1 MALTASFTT
10 YPISGVAVSRDFH
23 VGLQFSRAIDPT
35 TLVGSDFRLR
45 SQLASFHNP
54 SDSQVEFYTD
64 DNITFLVVFHFTGNL
79 GGSQQYLVRLPANRV
94 EYQDDDDNTQTGPDA
109 TINTP
114 LFNISVTQELT
125 TTLTY
130 SDSEGAA
137 GTATTATL
145 TANQPV
151 SGVTLDDFSIVDGTL
166 GDTVTEVSS
175 SEYEVDVTPLA
186 SGDGTLTLT
195 FAENGTHEGNTET
208 SADLTY
214 TGGGVVEG
222 LTFGSETI
230 ANQAWEVGTA
240 ESLTL
245 PEATDGTG
253 AITYSLS
260 PTPPAGTTFTAGTR
274 ILAGNPTGRFDS
286 TTFTYTATD
295 TESNTVSLTFTIVV
309 TAPALTF
316 ASTIANQAW
325 TVGTAVSLT
334 LPTATGGVGTLTY
347 SLSTGLP
354 DSVTFTASTRVLAG
368 TPTGR
373 FTSATFTYTVTDAE
387 NVTET
392 QTFTIVVTA
401 TAITFNPVSF
411 DNQEWT
417 VGTAVSL
424 TLPEG
429 SGGVGDLTPALTPA
443 LPTGVTFTAGTR
455 VLAGTPTAAFSVAT
469 FTYTMTDAEGV
480 SASIT
485 FTIVVNAVLS
495 IETLDEQALT
505 LDTDYDIEIEITGN
519 PTEVTVEGDW
529 EGWHYDW
536 DADNDMLTISGN
548 AAVAVS
554 DATWSVTA
562 EKGAQTVE
570 EDVTYTVSSPAPV
583 ITEPANLTI
592 TAGTDYDATPISIAI
607 ANNPSVVRL
616 TGLLVGMTYATTSTG
631 VDIMGM
637 LPSNVEVTVTSGTVE
652 IFASNNGGE
661 DTVTPTFTIN

>member
-10 YPISGVAVSRDFH
+10 YPISGVPVGLDFH
-23 VGLQFSRAIDPT
+23 VVVEFSRAINPDSF
-35 TLVGSDFRLR
+35 VGSDFRLR
-45 SQLASFHNP
+45 SQLGTFHNP
-54 SDSQVEFYTD
+54 SNSQVEFYTE
-64 DNITFLVVFHFTGNL
+64 DNITFLVVFHFTGTL
-79 GGSQQYLVRLPANRV
+79 GGDLQYLVRLPANRV

-109 TINTP
+109 TLNTP
-114 LFNISVTQELT
+114 LFNIDTDQSLT
-125 TTLTY
+125 ATITY
-130 SDSEGAA
+130 ADSEGEA

-145 TANQPV
+145 TFNQPV
-151 SGVTLDDFSIVDGTL
+151 SGVTLSDFSITDGTL
-166 GDTVTEVSS
+166 GDTLTEVSS
-175 SEYEVDVTPLA
+175 SEYEVDVTPSA

-195 FAENGTHEGNTET
+195 FAEDGTYEGNPEA

-214 TGGGVVEG
+214 TGGGIAEG

-230 ANQAWEVGTA
+230 ENQAWEVGTA

-253 AITYSLS
+253 TITYSLS
-260 PTPPAGTTFTAGTR
+260 PTPPAGVTFTAGTR
-274 ILAGNPTGRFDS
+274 VLAGTPTGRFTS
-286 TTFTYTATD
+286 ATFTYTATD
-295 TESNTVSLTFTIVV
+295 EDSNTVSIAFTIVV
-309 TAPALTF
+309 TATAITF

-325 TVGTAVSLT
+325 MVGTAVSLT

-354 DSVTFTASTRVLAG
+354 GGVTFTASTRVLSG

-387 NVTET
+387 SVTET

-401 TAITFNPVSF
+401 TAITFSPVSF

-429 SGGVGDLTPALTPA
+429 SGGVGDLTPSLTPA
-443 LPTGVTFTAGTR
+443 LPTGVTFTAATR
-455 VLAGTPTAAFSVAT
+455 ALAGNPTAAFSVAT
-469 FTYTMTDAEGV
+469 FTYTLTDAESE

-485 FTIVVNAVLS
+485 FTIVVDAALS

-505 LDTDYDIEIEITGN
+505 IDTDYDIEIEITGN

-548 AAVAVS
+548 AMVQVS
-554 DATWSVTA
+554 DATWSIAA
-562 EKGAQTVE
+562 EKGAQTVA

-592 TAGTDYDATPISIAI
+592 TAGTDYEATPIAIAI
-607 ANNPSVVRL
+607 ANNPSVIRME
-616 TGLLVGMTYATTSTG
+616 GLLLGLYFEITNTG
-631 VDIMGM
+631 ADIKGL
-637 LPSNVEVTVTSGTVE
+637 LPSDVEVTVTSGTLE